1 MYKNINYPQ
10 HCNECILCQEGLYV
24 NEFTLQCPQYY
35 HGIKSSAAS
44 YCRAASSLVVSSRWR
59 SGENRGNGRSWLQ
72 NNFNMSDTVA
82 NEPEELWLPP
92 EEEERLTELF
102 NQLDVNKDGRIDV
115 NDLGKALDQMQVP
128 QIPGQAQVK
137 SYSIFEINKKSI
149 SICYMLQ
156 ITRA

>member
-1 MYKNINYPQ
+1 
-10 HCNECILCQEGLYV
+10 
-24 NEFTLQCPQYY
+24 
-35 HGIKSSAAS
+35 
-44 YCRAASSLVVSSRWR
+44 
-59 SGENRGNGRSWLQ
+59 
-72 NNFNMSDTVA
+72 MSDTVA

-149 SICYMLQ
+149 STLNVTNHSSMTLVKICVYELTRPTLQ
-156 ITRA
+156 PILFALFNFLHQQGTLAKNSPKQEKLSISGISPNLEKIC

>member
-1 MYKNINYPQ
+1 
-10 HCNECILCQEGLYV
+10 
-24 NEFTLQCPQYY
+24 
-35 HGIKSSAAS
+35 
-44 YCRAASSLVVSSRWR
+44 
-59 SGENRGNGRSWLQ
+59 
-72 NNFNMSDTVA
+72 MSDTVA

-137 SYSIFEINKKSI
+137 SYSIFEINTKSI
-149 SICYMLQ
+149 SICYLLQ
-156 ITRA
+156 ITQA